1 MGLETYKKKRDFQ
14 QTPEPGPETPTEGQ
28 RPFADIEP
36 PIFVVQKHR
45 ASRLHY
51 DFRLEIEGV
60 LVSWAIPRGPSLSTK
75 DKRLA
80 VQTEDH
86 PLMYA
91 EFEGKIPAGNYGAGT
106 VIVWDYGR
114 WEMAEQGEAP
124 GDSLQKGTLEFFLHG
139 QKLRGKWSLVQMKG
153 RGEENWLLIKARDTE
168 AKPDVDITQAEPRS
182 AISEKTLEE
191 IQADPSA
198 QVMTCADFG

>member
-1 MGLETYKKKRDFQ
+1 MGLETYTKKRDFQ
-14 QTPEPGPETPTEGQ
+14 QTPEPGPETPAEGQ
-28 RPFADIEP
+28 RPFAHIEP

-51 DFRLEIEGV
+51 DFRLEIDGV

-80 VQTEDH
+80 VRTEDH

-106 VIVWDYGR
+106 VIVWDYGH
-114 WEMAEQGEAP
+114 WEMARPGEAATS
-124 GDSLQKGTLEFFLHG
+124 SLQKGTLEFVLHG

-153 RGEENWLLIKARDTE
+153 RGEKNWLLIKARDSE
-168 AKPDVDITQAEPRS
+168 AKPEVDITQAEPRS
-182 AISEKTLEE
+182 AISGKTIEE
-191 IQADPSA
+191 LQADPSA
-198 QVMTCADFG
+198 QVMICADFG